1 MTSQAPRY
9 VLVEDMNGEWSIWW
23 ADVSGIRKA
32 FLRGNFLNFCTRT
45 LKPLNW
51 SSIDFLVGL
60 RLGPL
65 GLRAIFGSIR
75 RQLLKIA
82 SIFAPGKFP
91 WIPADHSK
99 RETKISLIFRL
110 ATCAFSAI
118 IRFSDRISGCT
129 GSQRSARLLRLSSDH
144 SICVEG
150 AKILSKSPQKSSP
163 INIIEKCRK
172 KCLRSRRGKVKKN

>member
-1 MTSQAPRY
+1 MCAVKTAGKSVKMTSQAPRY

-32 FLRGNFLNFCTRT
+32 FLRGNFLNFYTRT
-45 LKPLNW
+45 LKALNS

-60 RLGPL
+60 RHGSLGR
-65 GLRAIFGSIR
+65 RADFGSKR

-118 IRFSDRISGCT
+118 NRFSGRISGYT
-129 GSQRSARLLRLSSDH
+129 GSQTSARLLRLRSDH
-144 SICVEG
+144 SVRVERP
-150 AKILSKSPQKSSP
+150 KILSKSPP
-163 INIIEKCRK
+163 IV
-172 KCLRSRRGKVKKN
+172 SY